1 MIQPSKISVANAN
14 GDTIV
19 DVLSNY
25 FEFANN
31 RDKIH
36 AKYKV
41 NHRECIILRMI
52 TSAYYEGR
60 KLTVSDVIQMKSI
73 ASPATSHAAIKTL
86 IEKKLLENKTCAKD
100 GRVRK
105 LIPTEKSMKLYKELG
120 MLLVKTK

>member
-1 MIQPSKISVANAN
+1 MIQSSETKTID
-14 GDTIV
+14 GDTLM

-41 NHRECIILRMI
+41 SHRECIILRMVA
-52 TSAYYEGR
+52 SAYHEGR

-105 LIPTEKSMKLYKELG
+105 LIPTDKSIKLYKELG
-120 MLLVKTK
+120 MLLVKAK